1 MLICLHRLQP
11 EILQDSRLITLYL
24 TMLVTFTDTSTWKI
38 LRGKGVWDPLETS
51 LPASISMDEGH
62 LHCMR
67 NTFAVQAWEALSLR
81 LSVCIWCGLSYV
93 ETLLLVNVCLKTLF
107 PGLSKSPSTLPV
119 EVQPTEAF
127 L

>member
-1 MLICLHRLQP
+1 M
-11 EILQDSRLITLYL
+11 
-24 TMLVTFTDTSTWKI
+24 
-38 LRGKGVWDPLETS
+38 WDPLETS

-93 ETLLLVNVCLKTLF
+93 ETLLLVNVCLKTSF